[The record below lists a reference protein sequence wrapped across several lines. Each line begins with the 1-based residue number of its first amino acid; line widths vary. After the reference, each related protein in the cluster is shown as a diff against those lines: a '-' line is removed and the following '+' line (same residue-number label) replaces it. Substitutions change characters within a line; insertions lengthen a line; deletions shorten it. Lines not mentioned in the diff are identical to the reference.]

1 MDLTFKKLSV
11 VRNASLIFFS
21 ALISQ
26 SSILILYVILARIL
40 SIEDFATFRQLFL
53 LQAILSGVFFGALPT
68 CLLYFSGR
76 TDSEDEKKR
85 YLQVVVALTIATA
98 LLLSILMFFSRDSI
112 SVIFSNEQIK
122 EVLPYFSLSPLG
134 ILMIA
139 LMPSC
144 HVAMDRVAIQ
154 PYLASLVAAFV
165 AIPCMVIAFGG
176 ATLIEI
182 VRLISILYFMVGVG
196 LSLLMLLIYGA
207 VTNVASDIWP
217 KVKQVSIY
225 AWPLLAA
232 SAISIVA
239 LKIDHL
245 IIASLLGTFAYGLYS
260 VGAFEIPIFNIL
272 QNSVTSVL
280 MPKITTLIKENSFE
294 DASNLWCTAAHRTAS
309 FTFPIALILMVNSDE
324 IISLL
329 FGEKYKDASI
339 VFMLF
344 NSLAFARVITFGM
357 ALRALNKNHIELAIT
372 LIYLIFGLLGSYYTA
387 SVFGLN
393 GVALWVLLNIVLLS
407 ILLSV
412 FTHRLTNGRL
422 VLWNIYPIK
431 HLILALM
438 LFVFVLLIE
447 DDTTRIFQVPWLVAS
462 VHCAVIAISWLL
474 FLRVFYREKSI

>member
-1 MDLTFKKLSV
+1 MDLAFKKLSA
-11 VRNASLIFFS
+11 VRNVSLIFLGV
-21 ALISQ
+21 LITQ
-26 SSILILYVILARIL
+26 GSILILYVILARIL

-53 LQAILSGVFFGALPT
+53 LQAILSGIFFGALPT
-68 CLLYFSGR
+68 CLLYFSGC

-85 YLQVVVALTIATA
+85 YLQVVVALTIAAA
-98 LLLSILMFFSRDSI
+98 LLLSILMFFARDSI
-112 SVIFSNEQIK
+112 SVAFNNEQMK

-144 HVAMDRVAIQ
+144 HVAVDRVAMQ
-154 PYLASLVAAFV
+154 PYLAGLIAAFIV
-165 AIPCMVIAFGG
+165 IPCIVIASIG

-182 VRLISILYFMVGVG
+182 VWLISVLYLTVGVG
-196 LSLLMLLIYGA
+196 LSLLTLLIYGA
-207 VTNVASDIWP
+207 VTNKASDIRS
-217 KVKQVSIY
+217 KIRQVLVY

-232 SAISIVA
+232 SAISIVG

-294 DASNLWCTAAHRTAS
+294 DASNLWRTAAHRTAS

-329 FGEKYKDASI
+329 FGDKYKDASI
-339 VFMLF
+339 VFILF

-357 ALRALNKNHIELAIT
+357 ALRALNKNHIELMIT
-372 LIYLIFGLLGSYYTA
+372 LIYLICGLLGSYCMA
-387 SVFGLN
+387 GAFGMN
-393 GVALWVLLNIVLLS
+393 GAAVWVIVNTIFMSVLLS
-407 ILLSV
+407 IS
-412 FTHRLTNGRL
+412 THRLTTGRL
-422 VLWNIYPIK
+422 ALWKVYPFK

-438 LFVFVLLIE
+438 LFVLTCLTE
-447 DDTTRIFQVPWLVAS
+447 DRAIRAFGESWLVS
-462 VHCAVIAISWLL
+462 VFHGILIILCWLI
-474 FLRVFYREKSI
+474 FLRHFYREKSA